1 MTGLIQ
7 EFEFGMNWSAYSR
20 LVGNVFGGPLAM
32 EGLVAFFLESTFLGI
47 WIFGWNRLSKKA
59 HLATIWLVAAGTMLS
74 AAFIMAANSWM
85 QHPVGYAI
93 NHQTGQPQLT
103 NIWALFTNP
112 VFVWSYVHVLLAS
125 LVTGGVLMLAVSA
138 WHLRRKQQVEAFQR
152 AAVDLAGGAA
162 AGGDPR
168 PLRGQRARRRGGDL
182 PADED
187 RRGRGPVEHLRQPLL
202 VLGLPDRRRQQRP
215 HAHADH

>member
-85 QHPVGYAI
+85 QHPVGYVI
-93 NHQTGQPQLT
+93 NHQTGQPQLN

-112 VFVWSYVHVLLAS
+112 VFLWGYTHVLLAS
-125 LVTGGVLMLAVSA
+125 LVTGGVHHARRVGLAPPTQGE
-138 WHLRRKQQVEAFQR
+138 RRG
-152 AAVDLAGGAA
+152 L
-162 AGGDPR
+162 P
-168 PLRGQRARRRGGDL
+168 ARRRRSRW
-182 PADED
+182 PSSC
-187 RRGRGPVEHLRQPLL
+187 PP
-202 VLGLPDRRRQQRP
+202 PS
-215 HAHADH
+215 